1 MIFDYLLS
9 IIIKSIT
16 SPNIT
21 QFSSHTPESPSKLN
35 SLWWSVLLSS
45 QKWKISFA
53 PRNLFNSRINNR
65 ALLLQRLLFIFCSC
79 WRRLLLKD
87 QLFICLFVESLLLLS
102 LSIFPII
109 IFFVTV
115 VAMITIFIS
124 SSFISPSL
132 VLLLVVFLFF
142 FSFFFFFFSFWFKR
156 SNVSRVVTLLVDSQ
170 PLSVFCHMGNFGC
183 GDGGWTPVMKI
194 DGRKVHTFVK

>member
-1 MIFDYLLS
+1 M
-9 IIIKSIT
+9 
-16 SPNIT
+16 T

-87 QLFICLFVESLLLLS
+87 QLFLCLFVESLLLLS
-102 LSIFPII
+102 LCIFPII
-109 IFFVTV
+109 TFIATV
-115 VAMITIFIS
+115 VAMIVIFIS
-124 SSFISPSL
+124 SSFISSSL
-132 VLLLVVFLFF
+132 FSLLIV
-142 FSFFFFFFSFWFKR
+142 FFFSFWFER
-156 SNVSRVVTLLVDSQ
+156 SNVSGVVTLLVDSQ

-194 DGRKVHTFVK
+194 DGREVHNLLNNSFPE

>member
-21 QFSSHTPESPSKLN
+21 QFSSHIPESPSKLN

-53 PRNLFNSRINNR
+53 PWNLFNSRINNR

-87 QLFICLFVESLLLLS
+87 RLFICLFVESLLLLS
-102 LSIFPII
+102 LSIFPIM

-142 FSFFFFFFSFWFKR
+142 FFHFFFFFFILIQKIQCESCGYSSCWLPTIVRFLSHGKFWVWRWRMDASHEDWRQKGAY
-156 SNVSRVVTLLVDSQ
+156 
-170 PLSVFCHMGNFGC
+170 FC
-183 GDGGWTPVMKI
+183 
-194 DGRKVHTFVK
+194 